1 MESQLEI
8 LTTVSWV
15 LLMPVGVL
23 LVIVLFK
30 LAFILHGVSEFWAV
44 ARYELYPTLKDLR
57 QVASRAEILSEKAVT
72 GVETLEKGVEAAGQ
86 GVQKIKG
93 FSEGF
98 AGGFGGVAGT
108 FLKAMWETAWARK
121 DKR

>member
-30 LAFILHGVSEFWAV
+30 LAFILHGVSEFWTV

-72 GVETLEKGVEAAGQ
+72 GVETLEKGAVAAGQ
-86 GVQKIKG
+86 GIEKLKG

-98 AGGFGGVAGT
+98 SSNFGGVAGT
-108 FLKAMWETAWARK
+108 FLKAMWEAVWARR
-121 DKR
+121 DKK